1 MYRKNARLLLRL
13 SLVSGFVSLAVFTT
27 TRATSAK
34 SHKESYSSW
43 SDYGG
48 SADSMQYSAARQID
62 KSNV

>member
-1 MYRKNARLLLRL
+1 MYRKNARLLWVF
-13 SLVSGFVSLAVFTT
+13 LVVVFVTLVVVTT